1 MAVLVQRQVEASAA
15 GVAFTANP
23 VTGDRA
29 ETVISAVQGSGERL
43 VSGQATPDEWI
54 VRDQEAVC
62 RAAREGAI
70 DANQALAVAALARR
84 VEAHFG
90 GTPQDI
96 EWALVGDELF
106 LLQAR
111 PITALPEPVV
121 WKASLPGAWARHIRL
136 GEWLGDPV
144 TPLFESWRLPRIEER
159 LAVNHRQ
166 IAGVPAPQP
175 MHIVVNGWYFCSLSF
190 LPSSPAS
197 MLWRLLRYALPKALV
212 QPRRVAMTMP
222 FTARVRGRVVRA

>member
-1 MAVLVQRQVEASAA
+1 MAVLVQRKVEASAA

-54 VRDQEAVC
+54 VRNQEAMC
-62 RAAREGAI
+62 RAAPEEAI
-70 DANQALAVAALARR
+70 NANQVLAVAELARR
-84 VEAHFG
+84 VEVHFG
-90 GTPQDI
+90 GIPQDI

-111 PITALPEPVV
+111 PITALPEPVI

-144 TPLFESWRLPRIEER
+144 TPLFENWGLPWIEER
-159 LAVNHRQ
+159 IGVNIRQ
-166 IAGVPAPQP
+166 LAGVPAPQP
-175 MHIVVNGWYFCSLSF
+175 MHMLVNGWYFCSLSF
-190 LPSSPAS
+190 LPSSPPACS
-197 MLWRLLRYALPKALV
+197 GGCCAMHC
-212 QPRRVAMTMP
+212 RR
-222 FTARVRGRVVRA
+222 RWSSRAG

>member
-1 MAVLVQRQVEASAA
+1 RMAVLVQCMVTADAA

-29 ETVISAVQGSGERL
+29 EMIISAVRGSGERL

-54 VRDQEAVC
+54 VRDQEAMC
-62 RAAREGAI
+62 RAAPEGAI
-70 DANQALAVAALARR
+70 DADQALAVAELARR

-90 GTPQDI
+90 GIPQDI

-111 PITALPEPVV
+111 PITALPEPVA
-121 WKASLPGAWARHIRL
+121 WKASQPGAWARHIRL
-136 GEWLGDPV
+136 GEWLGDPL
-144 TPLFESWRLPRIEER
+144 TPLFASWGLAQIEER
-159 LAVNHRQ
+159 FGTNQRQ
-166 IAGVPAPQP
+166 LAGVPTPQP

-190 LPSSPAS
+190 LPSS
-197 MLWRLLRYALPKALV
+197 
-212 QPRRVAMTMP
+212 
-222 FTARVRGRVVRA
+222 